1 MKIVAEGLAFP
12 EGPVAMPDGSVIL
25 VEIARETLSRVLPDG
40 RVEVVANIPGGPNG
54 AAIGPDGRMY
64 VCNNGGFVWV
74 RDDGKLRPHGTP
86 DTYKGGSI
94 EVVDLATGKVER
106 LYDSVGGNPLSGPN
120 DLVFDAHGG
129 FYFTDVG
136 KRWPRHAARGMVC
149 YAKADGSMITEIVSA
164 ATTPNGIGLS
174 PDGKTLYTAE
184 TDTGRVWAW
193 DILAPGELRKLP
205 WPSPCGGRLVAGVGG
220 YTRFDSLAVSASGK
234 VCAAAL
240 ENCSVIEVSLDGSHK
255 SIAVPDLHVTNI
267 CFGGKDMR
275 TAWITGSHEG
285 RLFQT
290 QWHDPGLR
298 LNYQE
303 L

>member
-1 MKIVAEGLAFP
+1 MKIVAEGLACP
-12 EGPVAMPDGSVIL
+12 EGPVAMADGSVIL
-25 VEIARETLSRVLPDG
+25 VEIARETLSRVTPDG
-40 RVEVVANIPGGPNG
+40 RIEVVAQIPGGPNG
-54 AAIGPDGRMY
+54 AAVGPDGRMY

-74 RDDGKLRPHGTP
+74 REDGALRPHGTP

-94 EVVDLATGKVER
+94 EVVDIATGKVDR
-106 LYDSVGGNPLSGPN
+106 LYDKVDGLELSGPN
-120 DLVFDAHGG
+120 DIVFDAHGG

-136 KRWPRHAARGMVC
+136 KRWPRVAARGSVY
-149 YAKADGSMITEIVSA
+149 YAKADGSLIKQVVSA

-174 PDGKTLYTAE
+174 PDGTVLYTAE

-193 DILAPGELRKLP
+193 DILSPGELRKLP
-205 WPSPCGGRLVAGVGG
+205 WPSPTGGRCVAGIGG

-240 ENCSVIEVSLDGSHK
+240 ESCAVIEVSPDGSHR
-255 SIAVPDLHVTNI
+255 SIGVPDMQVTNI

-275 TAWITGSHEG
+275 TAWITGSYGG
-285 RLFQT
+285 RLFTT
-290 QWHDPGLR
+290 QWHEPGLR

-303 L
+303 I